1 MALINTRAA
10 VARFAADFARDD
22 VPVELLALDIARLVD
37 PELESDAVLLEIAE
51 LAAAVNGRWQP
62 LAGRA
67 GADRFLAIF
76 NHELGFAGN
85 RADYYDARNSMLDQ
99 LLRRRTGLPIT
110 LCVLCM
116 ALGRR
121 LGLDIQGVGFPNHFM
136 ASYHADGGIWLLDPF
151 HGVVV
156 EMTEVEEYLGRM
168 LGQPLRLAAEAFRPV
183 TPQAIALRMLN
194 NLRNTFLRQRRTAMA
209 LRVATFLV
217 QVQPHDPQL
226 WRERGLLYHQLE
238 AWDESLHDFRRYFF
252 LRGLLPHMWRT
263 TDTGELFTAS
273 NLPPIGLEDRRLLAL
288 AEETR
293 KQLVRSN

>member
-1 MALINTRAA
+1 MALFDTRAA

-51 LAAAVNGRWQP
+51 LAAAVNGRWRP

-76 NHELGFAGN
+76 NQELGFAGS
-85 RADYYDARNSMLDQ
+85 RADYYDPRNSMLDQ

-136 ASYHADGGIWLLDPF
+136 ASYRADGGIWLLDPF

-156 EMTEVEEYLGRM
+156 EMTEAEEYLGRM
-168 LGQPLRLAAEAFRPV
+168 FWPV
-183 TPQAIALRMLN
+183 TPQVIALRMLN

-209 LRVATFLV
+209 LRVTTFLV

-226 WRERGLLYHQLE
+226 WRERGLLHHQLD

-252 LRGLLPHMWRT
+252 LRGLLPHLWRA
-263 TDTGELFTAS
+263 GMNELFTAS
-273 NLPPIGLEDRRLLAL
+273 DLPVIGLEDRRLLAM

-293 KQLVRSN
+293 KQLVRNN